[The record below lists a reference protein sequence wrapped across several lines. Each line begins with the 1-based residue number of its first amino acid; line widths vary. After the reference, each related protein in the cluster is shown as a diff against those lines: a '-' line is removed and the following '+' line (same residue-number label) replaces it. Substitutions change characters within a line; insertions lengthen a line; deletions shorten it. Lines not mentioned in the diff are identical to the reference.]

1 MSPRGPPRANSSPT
15 TCRSTRHGQRPRIA
29 GRPPIYPQAAVSP
42 FPGYRLP
49 WPRDTCGAPQTTWRA
64 AHRSTCAGR
73 RGPRNA
79 IRSSLARSLPTP
91 GPAPLS
97 AAPLSPHTD
106 PSRPAQSTT
115 PSENQR
121 RPALLLIA
129 PTPNS
134 KSEAKHRE
142 TSPRVARDFPQAWR
156 PRTRPG
162 LRAGPPPL
170 RARREGGR
178 AGARASL
185 RKQASSPASARAR
198 GPLTLASFTMMADEG
213 GGGARGGRAA
223 PRRASSAGPAGSGP
237 QSRVAKAP
245 EHVQPPASYS

>member
-142 TSPRVARDFPQAWR
+142 TSRESRETSPKHGALERARDCAQALL
-156 PRTRPG
+156 PSAP
-162 LRAGPPPL
+162 AEK
-170 RARREGGR
+170 AGGR
-178 AGARASL
+178 ARARPSESRPRRPRPRAQEALLPWRAS
-185 RKQASSPASARAR
+185 P
-198 GPLTLASFTMMADEG
+198 
-213 GGGARGGRAA
+213 
-223 PRRASSAGPAGSGP
+223 
-237 QSRVAKAP
+237 
-245 EHVQPPASYS
+245 

>member
-1 MSPRGPPRANSSPT
+1 MSIYPSRSETADRWATPYLSPGCCLPLSGVPTAPAARHVRSAANHVAGRAPEHVRGEAGPQERYSLQLGPLSSHAGACAPLRCSAFSSHRPLPSGAVNNALREPASAGSSPH
-15 TCRSTRHGQRPRIA
+15 RPHPQLQVGGQT
-29 GRPPIYPQAAVSP
+29 
-42 FPGYRLP
+42 
-49 WPRDTCGAPQTTWRA
+49 PRD
-64 AHRSTCAGR
+64 
-73 RGPRNA
+73 
-79 IRSSLARSLPTP
+79 L
-91 GPAPLS
+91 
-97 AAPLSPHTD
+97 
-106 PSRPAQSTT
+106 
-115 PSENQR
+115 
-121 RPALLLIA
+121 
-129 PTPNS
+129 
-134 KSEAKHRE
+134 
-142 TSPRVARDFPQAWR
+142 PRVARDFPQAWR